1 MAFFQFFISQ
11 VSKWIG
17 FVAIGVGAG
26 ANTVGANVE
35 VFPITGLMVSTWI
48 EFVALYVKTGDTTVG
63 AVVEAV
69 TNTGVQVSKLI
80 GFIVS
85 SACAGVESGANGT
98 IVSASLSTLQE
109 SSNSSFRAFSRGCN

>member
-1 MAFFQFFISQ
+1 MVFFQF
-11 VSKWIG
+11 
-17 FVAIGVGAG
+17 VALGVVAGAG
-26 ANTVGANVE
+26 AEVDFFPNTGVQ
-35 VFPITGLMVSTWI
+35 VSTWI
-48 EFVALYVKTGDTTVG
+48 EFVALGVKTGDNTMG

-69 TNTGVQVSKLI
+69 FNTGVQVSKLF

-85 SACAGVESGANGT
+85 STCAGVESGANGT

>member
-11 VSKWIG
+11 VSKWIA
-17 FVAIGVGAG
+17 FVALGVGAG
-26 ANTVGANVE
+26 ANTVGADVE
-35 VFPITGLMVSTWI
+35 DFPNKGVKVSTWI
-48 EFVALYVKTGDTTVG
+48 EFVALGVKTGDNTVG

-69 TNTGVQVSKLI
+69 FNTGVQVSKII

-85 SACAGVESGANGT
+85 SACTGVESGVNGT